1 MKNKDILLEVIG
13 EVDEKLVP
21 ELTAKKKKSS
31 ILKWTALGGVC
42 AAVVIA
48 CVIVL
53 PKINQNNSTVSPYDN
68 LSQADN
74 SSIKSGEDRIRSN
87 IRFGDMGF
95 EGVMAY
101 DISELDAPN
110 PWSPDLS
117 LSSMPVYRNLAYTN
131 LRMAVYLSEEQ
142 MNEIAQNTASALNVN
157 VDETK
162 VTYVKDFVQSGAS
175 DEILNSA
182 FNVDVKC
189 SDNTTITV
197 YGDGQIRVSF
207 GNQTLPS
214 SYHFSYNNTSKEEAQ
229 KILEYLSDKYDDLLH
244 YDNAMCYSIADR
256 IFSGDENRSYY
267 VYDRSDDTVQNIL
280 NYNLSFSNFA
290 PDDNGNLMCIW
301 LNNPLCASEYLGD
314 YPIITENEATEL
326 LTNGHYFSS
335 VPNDYIRNGSIS
347 TEDIAKTE
355 LVYRNNREEY
365 YQPYY
370 KYYVELDSD
379 AFNMADG
386 LKNYGI
392 FYVPAIK
399 SEYLEDYDPS
409 VEYN

>member
-1 MKNKDILLEVIG
+1 MKNKDILLDVIG
-13 EVDEKLVP
+13 DADEKLVP
-21 ELTAKKKKSS
+21 ELTAKKKKGS

-42 AAVVIA
+42 AAVIA

-53 PKINQNNSTVSPYDN
+53 PKMNKNNSIVSPYGN
-68 LSQADN
+68 LPQASN
-74 SSIKSGEDRIRSN
+74 SSIKSGKDKIKSN
-87 IRFGDMGF
+87 VRFGDMGF
-95 EGVMAY
+95 EGMMAY
-101 DISELDAPN
+101 DISELDTPN

-162 VTYVKDFVQSGAS
+162 VTYVKDFVKGGAF

-182 FNVDVKC
+182 FSLDVEC
-189 SDNTTITV
+189 SNNTIIIV
-197 YGDGQIRVSF
+197 YGDGRIQISF
-207 GNQTLPS
+207 ENQTLPS
-214 SYHFSYNNTSKEEAQ
+214 SYHFSYRNTSKEEAQ
-229 KILEYLSDKYDDLLH
+229 KVLEYLSDKYADLLH
-244 YDNAMCYSIADR
+244 YDNTVCYSIADR
-256 IFSGDENRSYY
+256 TFSGDENRSYY
-267 VYDRSDDTVQNIL
+267 VYNQSDDSVQDIL

-290 PDDNGNLMCIW
+290 PDDSGNLMCIW
-301 LNNPLCASEYLGD
+301 LNNPLCASEYLGE
-314 YPIITENEATEL
+314 YPIITEKEATEL
-326 LTNGHYFSS
+326 LMNGNYFSS

-347 TEDIAKTE
+347 TDDISKTE

-370 KYYVELDSD
+370 KYYVELDSN

-399 SEYLEDYDPS
+399 SEFLDDYNPNI
-409 VEYN
+409 EYN